1 MQINIWRCTALRDK
15 ADKRL
20 WTLSIVGCVIVVLTV
35 LFVSVKIETNNT
47 KNRIHSTM
55 EYIKDQYSMYNSFN
69 EAVEARSLVRMVEK
83 VQQTARNFKT
93 DKQALEK
100 EYLKQY
106 AREQRLTGIIVLN
119 DKNKQIAQYH
129 TGPRFKKVLGY
140 VMEKETLRDV
150 KNYPQKSYMAR
161 IELKNGGYIDLAS
174 YGRKDAKGTVIGY
187 QYVKT
192 EYAKNNN
199 LTIQNVLAGYKRE
212 NDGTI
217 VITNGNDII
226 ASNDEKLIDTKVQES
241 CKTLTSNIGIAVIL
255 YGIFVAI
262 LMTIKARSNQQ
273 YERIQKQRK
282 PILPKQNFCKE

>member
-1 MQINIWRCTALRDK
+1 MRDK

-47 KNRIHSTM
+47 KNQDSFDDGIHQGS
-55 EYIKDQYSMYNSFN
+55 IFHVNSFN

-93 DKQALEK
+93 VNRHWKK

-226 ASNDEKLIDTKVQES
+226 ASNDEKI
-241 CKTLTSNIGIAVIL
+241 N
-255 YGIFVAI
+255 
-262 LMTIKARSNQQ
+262 
-273 YERIQKQRK
+273 
-282 PILPKQNFCKE
+282 